1 MSHHPSTRAGRVAG
15 ALLALGL
22 LVLALALLPASS
34 QAAPLAAPA
43 IDIGA
48 ARGLPLGSTVTL
60 KGTVTVPSGAFESGT
75 FDKGFAIQD
84 KTGGIYVSVPDDLGL
99 QIRDQVEVTGQL
111 ADSFGLLILTAGTG
125 DVKSK
130 GHGHPVSAESV
141 ATSALGEAT
150 EGQLIQIV
158 GVITQPV
165 VNDLPFGYRLF
176 VDDGSGAAQ
185 VFVYASTGID
195 VSGLQ
200 PGQTVRVVGFGGQ
213 FADHYEINPRIPG
226 DIQVQ

>member
-1 MSHHPSTRAGRVAG
+1 MRSRRFRAPHLVYV
-15 ALLALGL
+15 ALLALT
-22 LVLALALLPASS
+22 LALIPA
-34 QAAPLAAPA
+34 AGLAAPVAASA
-43 IDIGA
+43 IHIGD
-48 ARGLPLGSTVTL
+48 ARSLPLGSTVTL

-111 ADSFGLLILTAGTG
+111 ADSFGLLILTASAD

-130 GHGHPVSAESV
+130 GHGRPVDAEVV
-141 ATSALGEAT
+141 ATASLGEAT
-150 EGQLIQIV
+150 EGRLLQID

-165 VNDLPFGYRLF
+165 VDDLPFGYRLF
-176 VDDGSGAAQ
+176 VDDGSGEAQ

-195 VSGLQ
+195 VSGLE
-200 PGQTVRVVGFGGQ
+200 PGQTVRVIGFGGQ